1 MFKLEK
7 IPFETI
13 EKNSVT
19 GSHMIRQLLDIAT
32 GSQMVRQLLDIATGS
47 QMVRGLTYVFHLN
60 LVTGSWL
67 INVTQKIKQFI

>member
-1 MFKLEK
+1 LD
-7 IPFETI
+7 IA
-13 EKNSVT
+13 T
-19 GSHMIRQLLDIAT
+19 GSQMVRQLLDIAT

>member
-32 GSQMVRQLLDIATGS
+32 GSQMVRQLLDVATGS
-47 QMVRGLTYVFHLN
+47 QMVRGLTYVFHLT

>member
-32 GSQMVRQLLDIATGS
+32 GSQMVRQLLDVATGS